1 MFGSQIVDIAIGL
14 IFVYL
19 LLSLICSVLN
29 EWVAALFSMRAKNL
43 EAGIRNMLEGAQ
55 KGDKPIA
62 DEIYS
67 HGLITALFK
76 PSVVDKALKN
86 EGFPS
91 YIPSRTF
98 GLALLDVIAP
108 AKDGNSQT
116 IENLKTSIAA
126 LPEGQAKTALLA
138 LLTDAGDSVQKFRT
152 NVEGWFDAT
161 MDRVSGWYKRKSQ
174 VIILVFALVVSV
186 GLNADSIVIV
196 NQLIRDPV
204 FRNSMVTAAQDYVK
218 DPKNSPIP
226 SPNPSPDPNN
236 PQEAAS
242 EAKQKAQQLEQRL
255 ESLNV
260 PLGWV
265 RDPTTNKVFPQD
277 ATGVALKIVGLLL
290 TAIALSLGAPFWFD
304 MLNKFIVVRST
315 IKPHEKSPEE
325 GSKGK

>member
-43 EAGIRNMLEGAQ
+43 EAGIRNLLQGAQ
-55 KGDKPIA
+55 KDGKNIA

-174 VIILVFALVVSV
+174 VIILVFALIVSV

-196 NQLIRDPV
+196 DQLIRDPV
-204 FRNSMVTAAQDYVK
+204 FRNSMVTAAQEYVK

-226 SPNPSPDPNN
+226 ASDTSDP
-236 PQEAAS
+236 QKAAS
-242 EAKQKAQQLEQRL
+242 EAKQKAQQLEQKL

-260 PLGWV
+260 PLGWKRGTDGQV
-265 RDPTTNKVFPQD
+265 VVPPD
-277 ATGVALKIVGLLL
+277 ATGWALKLVGLLL